1 MDKLPHINHVLL
13 RQLNHNNVYKKFHQ
27 FNLDKGLMSE
37 KKAFIKFIIPNR
49 IFNKQHKQYW
59 KNVQKE
65 IQCNNEYI
73 YIPIIINEVY
83 LILIEMKDDPILLEL
98 FDLKFIMQQIQH
110 NVFDFY
116 YFISS
121 LGNYLKTQCAP
132 VRDKLIEKMIDEK
145 DYTKILK
152 LLFVILEI
160 MKIDLANHF
169 VKQLTKF

>member
-1 MDKLPHINHVLL
+1 MDKLPPINHVLL
-13 RQLNHNNVYKKFHQ
+13 RQLNHNNVYKIFKKEAYFQ
-27 FNLDKGLMSE
+27 FV
-37 KKAFIKFIIPNR
+37 IPNR
-49 IFNKQHKQYW
+49 IFYPLKKQVETKKQHKQYW